1 MSWEWMDKAEAVP
14 NAIVLLPTKI
24 WVILKGQILEVDSIL
39 GMTQAL
45 ESSN

>member
-24 WVILKGQILEVDSIL
+24 WVILKGQILEVDRL